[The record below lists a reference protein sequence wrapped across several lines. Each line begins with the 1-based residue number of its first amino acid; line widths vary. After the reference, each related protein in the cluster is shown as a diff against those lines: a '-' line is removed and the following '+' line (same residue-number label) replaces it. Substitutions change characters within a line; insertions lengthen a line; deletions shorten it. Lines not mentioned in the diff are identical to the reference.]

1 MGGGMEIIT
10 GVERRRRWRL
20 EDKLRILSELE
31 EPGVRFVDVARRH
44 DVSRGLLWQWPDA
57 RRRGKLATD
66 RPAAFIPFHVV
77 PALPGPQMETEPV
90 LPDAAPDPAG
100 PDPQRIEIVLP
111 DGTALRVAEGI
122 SATALRRVL
131 SALRG

>member
-1 MGGGMEIIT
+1 MEA
-10 GVERRRRWRL
+10 
-20 EDKLRILSELE
+20 
-31 EPGVRFVDVARRH
+31 EPA
-44 DVSRGLLWQWPDA
+44 
-57 RRRGKLATD
+57 
-66 RPAAFIPFHVV
+66 
-77 PALPGPQMETEPV
+77 
-90 LPDAAPDPAG
+90 LPDAAPDLAG